1 MTGTHLQDGQ
11 SGPPTAKSTHSYW
24 HKDPSTALLGHRTT
38 NELPSAAEVVVI
50 GTGITG
56 AFAARELL
64 AGGRHV
70 VHVEAR
76 EACWGATG
84 RNGGHCQPMLYKSK
98 PSVAR
103 FELGTYIYLRD
114 LIATHQISCDWRT
127 VGGVH
132 ALFEDEAVEVVEK
145 MIERLNR
152 EEPDLAD
159 KVTVVNKDHR
169 GLQILRVPWARGAVY
184 QPNAAKLWPY
194 KLVAWVLESLL
205 RGYPASR
212 YNLQTNTPVEHLQQV
227 VGHDDGW
234 IVHTSRGQIAARDVL
249 LACNG
254 YTSYLLP
261 KMTGVVTPIR
271 GQIAGLAPPG
281 DYVALEHTHVW
292 MRDKSDDDYLIQRDE
307 DGILILGG
315 ERFAVPDGEE
325 GVWDDGEVNPAIG
338 KKLRGGL
345 KKSVKLREPGH
356 KEEEEQLHAKYEWTG
371 IMGYSK
377 DRNPWVGRVPV
388 AFGGKKDDD
397 DDDDDDDDGNGNGNG
412 SRRGH
417 LWISA
422 GYSGHGMPSA
432 ARCGMRVANM
442 MLGKTETFDMPE
454 EYVASEERARRV
466 MAMDMGNGLRRNLVE
481 DLRALLD

>member
-11 SGPPTAKSTHSYW
+11 SGPPTAKSTRSYW
-24 HKDPSTALLGHRTT
+24 HKDPSRGLLGHRTT
-38 NELPSAAEVVVI
+38 DELPPAAEVVVV

-56 AFAARELL
+56 TFAARELL
-64 AGGRHV
+64 AGGRDV

-103 FELGTYIYLRD
+103 FELGTYIFLRD
-114 LIATHQISCDWRT
+114 LIATNQIPCDWRT

-132 ALFEDEAVEVVEK
+132 AMFDEEALEATEK
-145 MIERLNR
+145 IIERLR
-152 EEPDLAD
+152 RQEPDLAE
-159 KVTVVNKDHR
+159 KVTLVKDHQ
-169 GLQILRVPWARGAVY
+169 GLRILRVPWARGAVY

-205 RGYPASR
+205 RDYPASR
-212 YNLQTNTPVEHLQQV
+212 YNLQTNTPVEHLQHAP
-227 VGHDDGW
+227 GDGW
-234 IVHTSRGQIAARDVL
+234 IVHTSRGQIVARDVL

-261 KMTGVVTPIR
+261 KMTGVLTPIR
-271 GQIAGLAPPG
+271 GQIAGLVPPG
-281 DYVALEHTHVW
+281 GYVPLEHTHVW
-292 MRDKSDDDYLIQRDE
+292 MRDNGDDDYLIQRDE

-315 ERFAVPDGEE
+315 ERLGAPGAEE
-325 GVWDDGEVNPAIG
+325 GVWDDGQVNSTIG
-338 KKLRGGL
+338 EKLRGGL
-345 KKSVKLREPGH
+345 RNTVKLRGPGQEED
-356 KEEEEQLHAKYEWTG
+356 KETQLHAKYEWTG

-388 AFGGKKDDD
+388 ALGGKKDDD
-397 DDDDDDDDGNGNGNG
+397 DDDGRG
-412 SRRGH
+412 RGH

-442 MLGKTETFDMPE
+442 MLGKAETFDMPD
-454 EYVASEERARRV
+454 EYIASEERVRRV
-466 MAMDMGNGLRRNLVE
+466 MDMDVGPRRNLLD
-481 DLRALLD
+481 DLKALLE

>member
-11 SGPPTAKSTHSYW
+11 SGPPTVCSTDSYW
-24 HKDPSTALLGHRTT
+24 HKDPSTVLPGHRTT
-38 NELPSAAEVVVI
+38 KKLPSAAEVVVI

-56 AFAARELL
+56 TFAARELL

-103 FELGTYIYLRD
+103 FELGTYTFLRD
-114 LIATHQISCDWRT
+114 LIATNQIPCDWRT

-132 ALFEDEAVEVVEK
+132 ALFEEGAVEAVDK
-145 MIERLNR
+145 ILERLKR

-159 KVTVVNKDHR
+159 KVTLVKDHQ
-169 GLQILRVPWARGAVY
+169 GLRILRVPWACGAVY

-205 RGYPASR
+205 REYPASR

-227 VGHDDGW
+227 AGVDGW
-234 IVHTSRGQIAARDVL
+234 VVHTSRGQILARDVL

-261 KMTGVVTPIR
+261 KMTGVVTPVR
-271 GQIAGLAPPG
+271 GQIAGLVPPR

-292 MRDKSDDDYLIQRDE
+292 MRGDSDDDYLIQRDE

-315 ERFAVPDGEE
+315 ERFGAPGAEE
-325 GVWDDGEVNPAIG
+325 GVWDDDEVNSVIG
-338 KKLRGGL
+338 EKLRGGL
-345 KKSVKLREPGH
+345 RKSIKLRGPGH
-356 KEEEEQLHAKYEWTG
+356 EEETKQLHAEYEWTG

-397 DDDDDDDDGNGNGNG
+397 DDDNDDDEGNGRG
-412 SRRGH
+412 RGH

-454 EYVASEERARRV
+454 EYVASEERARRT
-466 MAMDMGNGLRRNLVE
+466 MDMDVDIGLRRNLVD
-481 DLRALLD
+481 DLRALLE